1 MKIALSCES
10 TVDLPKEM
18 LEQNDIHVIPFSI
31 LFGEETEPDGEGV
44 QQKIFDYVAKTGE
57 LAKTS
62 AINEAQYESYFS
74 SLLESYDA
82 VIHITLS
89 SKITSSIHNAEDAA
103 TKIGGGK
110 VRIIDSLSLSTGIA
124 LQVLYARKLID
135 SGLELDEIVERIEN
149 RRSDVQAG
157 FVLCKLNYLH
167 KGGRC
172 SGMALFG
179 ANLLKIKPEIMLK
192 DGSMVVG
199 KKYIG
204 TLSHALN
211 SYCDNL
217 LNKYKDADKENVFI
231 TYSTAEPKDVA
242 SLRAKLEAFGFKNIY
257 TTTAGATITCHCGP
271 QCLGVLF
278 YSKEENK

>member
-10 TVDLPKEM
+10 TVDLPKE
-18 LEQNDIHVIPFSI
+18 LLDRFNIHTIPFYI
-31 LFGEETEPDGEGV
+31 VFGEETEPDGEGV
-44 QQKIFDYVAKTGE
+44 QQKIFDYVARTGE

-62 AINEAQYESYFS
+62 AINEVQYEKYFS
-74 SLLESYDA
+74 DLLKEYDA
-82 VIHITLS
+82 IIHITLS
-89 SKITSSIHNAEDAA
+89 SKITSSINHAENVAKKLGED
-103 TKIGGGK
+103 K
-110 VRIIDSLSLSTGIA
+110 VKIIDSLSLSTGIA

-135 SGLELDEIVERIEN
+135 AGLPLETIVDKIES

-172 SGMALFG
+172 SGMAVFG
-179 ANLLKIKPEIMLK
+179 ANLLKIKPEIILK
-192 DGSMVVG
+192 DGSMIVG
-199 KKYIG
+199 KKYMG

-217 LNKYKDADKENVFI
+217 LEKHKDADRENVFI
-231 TYSTAEPKDVA
+231 TYSTADPSDVA

-257 TTTAGATITCHCGP
+257 ATTAGATITCHCGP
-271 QCLGVLF
+271 QCIGVLF
-278 YSKEENK
+278 YGKEEK